1 MCTLTQLE
9 WEEWFY
15 HSALLDVGNVVR
27 PSDLNSDR
35 GCNTWNIVSC
45 VWMVT
50 TVFTWRTPARCAS
63 CENSRHHP
71 VVLIDPPLSLVL
83 FLQARFFFILY
94 IVTFVTLSPE
104 QPRASPWTSAGF
116 SLLSSD
122 DGLGQPQLHR
132 TALISSTFL
141 PFGSYRL
148 FSSMLTLK
156 PRRRWGL
163 NVSSEG
169 GGAIF

>member
-15 HSALLDVGNVVR
+15 HSALLDVGNVVT
-27 PSDLNSDR
+27 PNGLNSDR

-50 TVFTWRTPARCAS
+50 TVFTWRTPACVMWKQSAPSIKSWSIRRSAWFYFFK
-63 CENSRHHP
+63 
-71 VVLIDPPLSLVL
+71 LVS
-83 FLQARFFFILY
+83 FFILH